1 MKGAGCWQ
9 ASNPYKGLGIY
20 LGDERALKQIQHP
33 VQQKPRRKPD
43 LDEELVG
50 RSVEIVVIIPNQGPQ
65 IIRGRVVSFSTYF
78 LKIDAGNATYYV
90 NKPFIAY
97 IKT

>member
-1 MKGAGCWQ
+1 MEVQ
-9 ASNPYKGLGIY
+9 ALHPYKGLDIY
-20 LGDERALKQIQHP
+20 IGGSMTLKQIQQP

-50 RSVEIVVIIPNQGPQ
+50 RNVEIAVVIPNQGSQ
-65 IIRGRVVSFSTYF
+65 IIRGRVVNFSTYF

-97 IKT
+97 IKA

>member
-1 MKGAGCWQ
+1 MSQRSSQSRGAQ
-9 ASNPYKGLGIY
+9 QQPAQQQS
-20 LGDERALKQIQHP
+20 
-33 VQQKPRRKPD
+33 QKPKRKPD

-50 RSVEIVVIIPNQGPQ
+50 RSVEILVVIPNQGSQ
-65 IIRGRVVSFSTYF
+65 IIKGRVINFSTYF
-78 LKIDAGNATYYV
+78 LKIDAGNTTYYV

>member
-1 MKGAGCWQ
+1 LP
-9 ASNPYKGLGIY
+9 SNPYKGLGIY
-20 LGDERALKQIQHP
+20 FGDERALKQIQHP

-50 RSVEIVVIIPNQGPQ
+50 RSVEIVVVIPNQGSQ
-65 IIRGRVVSFSTYF
+65 IIRGRVISFSTYF

-97 IKT
+97 IKV

>member
-1 MKGAGCWQ
+1 M
-9 ASNPYKGLGIY
+9 SHKGLQSRG
-20 LGDERALKQIQHP
+20 AQQQP
-33 VQQKPRRKPD
+33 VQQQPQKPKRKPD

-50 RSVEIVVIIPNQGPQ
+50 RSVEIVVIIPNQGSQ
-65 IIRGRVVSFSTYF
+65 IVRGRVINFSTYF

>member
-1 MKGAGCWQ
+1 LQSRGAQ
-9 ASNPYKGLGIY
+9 
-20 LGDERALKQIQHP
+20 QQP
-33 VQQKPRRKPD
+33 VQQQPQKPRRKPD

-50 RSVEIVVIIPNQGPQ
+50 RSVEIVVVIPNQGSQ
-65 IIRGRVVSFSTYF
+65 VIRGRVINFSTYF

-97 IKT
+97 IKA

>member
-1 MKGAGCWQ
+1 LP
-9 ASNPYKGLGIY
+9 SNPYKGLGIY
-20 LGDERALKQIQHP
+20 FGDERALKQIQHP

-50 RSVEIVVIIPNQGPQ
+50 RSVEIVVVIPNQGSQ
-65 IIRGRVVSFSTYF
+65 IIRGRVISFSTYF

-97 IKT
+97 IKA

>member
-1 MKGAGCWQ
+1 M
-9 ASNPYKGLGIY
+9 
-20 LGDERALKQIQHP
+20 ALKQIQQP

-50 RSVEIVVIIPNQGPQ
+50 RNVEIAVVIPSQGFQ
-65 IIRGRVVSFSTYF
+65 IIRDRVVNFSTYF

-97 IKT
+97 IKA